1 MLKIKTIKIKTEIE
15 SAAEQIPDAVLSLDD
30 ILPQIKWPRKN
41 LNTSQELGYILIK
54 ENF

>member
-1 MLKIKTIKIKTEIE
+1 MLKIKTLKIEIE
-15 SAAEQIPDAVLSLDD
+15 SPAEQIPDAVLSLDD
-30 ILPQIKWPRKN
+30 ILPQIKWPRKT